1 MENETY
7 DVIVCGTGLTEC
19 ILSGLLSQEGKKVLH
34 MDENEYYGGEGASLN
49 LTSLWKLFRPGEEYP
64 KEYGANREW
73 NIDLVPKFIMAAGKL
88 VRILLKTRVHR
99 YLEWKCCDATYVY
112 QYKEGGMFSK
122 AGGKIEKVP
131 ATAKEALSSD
141 LMGLFEKRR
150 CGKFMDFVNNL
161 EMDKPATWGGLDIN
175 KAPFRD
181 VTKKFELEPN
191 TLDFIGHAVALYTT
205 DEFLVRPAAEVL
217 DKIKLYIDSIGRFGD
232 SPFIYPIYGLGGIP
246 EGFSRLCA
254 VYGGTFMLNQGI
266 TNIDFDGG
274 KVVGVRDGE
283 AKVAK
288 APVLIVNPV
297 YMLKSGNAAKVKSVG
312 KVVRAVCFLKT
323 PLPNTKNAESIQ
335 VIIPQRQTGR
345 KSGITLFLFLL
356 HRDRE

>member
-34 MDENEYYGGEGASLN
+34 VDENEYYGGEAASLN
-49 LTSLWKLFRPGEEYP
+49 LTTLWKQFRPNEEYP

-73 NIDLVPKFIMAAGKL
+73 NIDLIPKFIMAAGKL
-88 VRILLKTRVHR
+88 VRILLKTKVHR

-122 AGGKIEKVP
+122 SGGKIEKVP
-131 ATAKEALSSD
+131 ATPKEALSSD

-150 CGKFMDFVNNL
+150 CGKFMDFVNNIDL
-161 EMDKPATWGGLDIN
+161 AKPDTWKKIDV
-175 KAPFRD
+175 KALPFKEIA
-181 VTKKFELEPN
+181 KKFELEPN

-205 DEFLVRPAAEVL
+205 DEFLETPAHIVL

-232 SPFIYPIYGLGGIP
+232 SPFIYPIYGLGGIS

-266 TNIDFDGG
+266 KEIQYEGG
-274 KVVGVRDGE
+274 KVCGVKDGE
-283 AKVAK
+283 EKSAK
-288 APVLIVNPV
+288 APILIANPI
-297 YMLKSGNAAKVKSVG
+297 YMLKSGNESKVKSVG
-312 KVVRAVCFLKT
+312 KVIRAVCFLKA

-345 KSGITLFLFLL
+345 KSGNFLILVKTQSEF
-356 HRDRE
+356 